1 MRTLRSSTLYI
12 YIYCSLRPS
21 FFLLAFFF
29 FSVRVGQ
36 LWADEPF
43 IFILYRDSVLSFIRP
58 SSFFRGFHF
67 HFFPLF
73 GLCVRWLFASIPS
86 ISHVVHV
93 WSFPLLA
100 RNCFESVPKH
110 VRAISFFFSRLHLL
124 KCPRSS
130 CAFYLHFILWARWNL
145 AESKM
150 RGKKAETKSSLSAVF
165 SAVMLRRFPFG
176 RNLGFSFSVCG
187 FLGVRFLFLSHLS
200 PPLSRLFIL
209 HPGEL
214 KNNKTEIVAKSGRQ
228 LCP

>member
-1 MRTLRSSTLYI
+1 
-12 YIYCSLRPS
+12 
-21 FFLLAFFF
+21 
-29 FSVRVGQ
+29 
-36 LWADEPF
+36 
-43 IFILYRDSVLSFIRP
+43 
-58 SSFFRGFHF
+58 
-67 HFFPLF
+67 
-73 GLCVRWLFASIPS
+73 
-86 ISHVVHV
+86 
-93 WSFPLLA
+93 
-100 RNCFESVPKH
+100 
-110 VRAISFFFSRLHLL
+110 
-124 KCPRSS
+124 
-130 CAFYLHFILWARWNL
+130 
-145 AESKM
+145 M